1 MKLNVFTTVII
12 SDCSIMSL
20 GVGVVLAS
28 YTWGR
33 DAQRHV
39 GMTDEDLI
47 EECIKSLAKVHN
59 MDYDTVRNMYL
70 KGVVKKWDLDE
81 FTLGAFT
88 VFEPYQVSW
97 QIEFYVQQEIKPC
110 VLVFRN

>member
-1 MKLNVFTTVII
+1 M
-12 SDCSIMSL
+12 
-20 GVGVVLAS
+20 VLAS

-47 EECIKSLAKVHN
+47 DECIKSLAKVHN
-59 MDYDTVRNMYL
+59 MDYDAVRNMYL

-97 QIEFYVQQEIKPC
+97 HNCKFYSTYSYKLTLCFSFQK
-110 VLVFRN
+110 LNRT